1 MLALPCPHCA
11 ACSSSWSFG
20 QSRVER
26 FPPYAQGAR
35 GQREVEKCGD
45 EDHEDEIG
53 SAASKP
59 IARHAQDTV
68 IDTILH
74 RHFMTLAL
82 RLAAKG
88 LGKTSPNP
96 MVGALV
102 VKNGRIVGRGYHH
115 GPGQPHAEIIALNQA
130 GPRANGA
137 TLYVTLEPCCHLLKR
152 TPPCVPAVIQS
163 GVRQVVIAMVDPNPS
178 VKGRGIAAL
187 RRAGITVTTSTGQEE
202 AAQLNR
208 AYLHWVRTGRPYVIL
223 KAGMTLDGKVATA
236 KGESR
241 WITGPPARQE
251 AHRFR
256 SQVDAVV
263 VGVGTVIHDDPALT
277 ARLSDRPLKLAQ
289 KQPLRVVLDS
299 KLRIPMTAR
308 ICAKQD
314 QAKTLIV
321 TTSRASQSRRRPFE
335 RAGVEVVSL
344 SKKKGRVSL
353 QALMTVLGKRG
364 ITSVLIE
371 GGSTINAAVL
381 REKLVNHVLFYLAPT
396 LLGGQD
402 AKAVI
407 GDRSPERLA
416 QALTLRHVTIRRIG
430 KDMVVEGDL

>member
-1 MLALPCPHCA
+1 MT
-11 ACSSSWSFG
+11 
-20 QSRVER
+20 
-26 FPPYAQGAR
+26 PPT
-35 GQREVEKCGD
+35 
-45 EDHEDEIG
+45 
-53 SAASKP
+53 P
-59 IARHAQDTV
+59 
-68 IDTILH
+68 H

-88 LGKTSPNP
+88 RGKTSPNP

-115 GPGQPHAEIIALNQA
+115 GSGQPHAEILALNQA

-152 TPPCVPAVIQS
+152 TPPCAPVVIQS
-163 GVRQVVIAMVDPNPS
+163 GVRQVVVAMVDPNPS
-178 VKGRGIAAL
+178 VKGRGLAAL
-187 RRAGITVTTSTGQEE
+187 RRAGMTVATGIAQEE

-236 KGESR
+236 KGESK
-241 WITGPPARQE
+241 WITGPRARQE
-251 AHRFR
+251 AHRLR

-263 VGVGTVIHDDPALT
+263 IGVGTVLKDDPSLT
-277 ARLSDRPLKLAQ
+277 ARLSDRPLKLAP

-299 KLRIPMTAR
+299 KLRTPLTAR

-321 TTSRASQSRRRPFE
+321 TTSRASQLRRRPFD
-335 RAGVEVVSL
+335 RAGVEILSLSTKNGHVSL
-344 SKKKGRVSL
+344 P
-353 QALMTVLGKRG
+353 ALMTVLGKRG

-371 GGSTINAAVL
+371 GGSTVNAAVL
-381 REKLVNHVLFYLAPT
+381 REKLVNHVVLYLAPI
-396 LLGGQD
+396 LMGGQD

-407 GDRSPERLA
+407 GGHSPKRLA
-416 QALTLRHVTIRRIG
+416 QALALRHVTVRRIG
-430 KDMVVEGDL
+430 NDVVVEGDL

>member
-1 MLALPCPHCA
+1 M
-11 ACSSSWSFG
+11 
-20 QSRVER
+20 
-26 FPPYAQGAR
+26 
-35 GQREVEKCGD
+35 
-45 EDHEDEIG
+45 
-53 SAASKP
+53 
-59 IARHAQDTV
+59 
-68 IDTILH
+68 IDTIPH

-88 LGKTSPNP
+88 RGKTSPNP

-115 GPGQPHAEIIALNQA
+115 GPGQPHAEVLALNQA
-130 GPRANGA
+130 RQRANGA

-152 TPPCVPAVIQS
+152 TPPCVPTVIQS
-163 GVRQVVIAMVDPNPS
+163 GVRQVVVAMVDPNPS

-187 RRAGITVTTSTGQEE
+187 RRAGITVTTDIAQE
-202 AAQLNR
+202 
-208 AYLHWVRTGRPYVIL
+208 G
-223 KAGMTLDGKVATA
+223 
-236 KGESR
+236 
-241 WITGPPARQE
+241 
-251 AHRFR
+251 AHRLR

-277 ARLSDRPLKLAQ
+277 ARLSDRPLKLAP

-299 KLRIPMTAR
+299 RLRTPPTAR

-321 TTSRASQSRRRPFE
+321 TTSRASRPRLPFE
-335 RAGVEVVSL
+335 RAGVEILSL

-353 QALMTVLGKRG
+353 PALMTVLGKRG

-381 REKLVNHVLFYLAPT
+381 REKLVSHVLFYLAPT

-416 QALTLRHVTIRRIG
+416 QALTLRHVTVRRIG
-430 KDMVVEGDL
+430 NDVVVDGDL

>member
-1 MLALPCPHCA
+1 
-11 ACSSSWSFG
+11 
-20 QSRVER
+20 
-26 FPPYAQGAR
+26 
-35 GQREVEKCGD
+35 
-45 EDHEDEIG
+45 
-53 SAASKP
+53 
-59 IARHAQDTV
+59 
-68 IDTILH
+68 
-74 RHFMTLAL
+74 MTLAL

-88 LGKTSPNP
+88 RGKTSPNP

-115 GPGQPHAEIIALNQA
+115 GPGQPHAEILALNQA

-152 TPPCVPAVIQS
+152 TSPCVPAVIQS
-163 GVRQVVIAMVDPNPS
+163 GVRQVVVAMVDPNPS

-187 RRAGITVTTSTGQEE
+187 RRAGIMVTTGTAQEE

-256 SQVDAVV
+256 SLVDAVV

-277 ARLSDRPLKLAQ
+277 ARLSDRPLKLAP

-299 KLRIPMTAR
+299 LLRTPPTATV
-308 ICAKQD
+308 CAKQD
-314 QAKTLIV
+314 RAKTVIV
-321 TTSRASQSRRRPFE
+321 TTSRTSPSRRRPFE
-335 RAGVEVVSL
+335 RAGVEVQSL
-344 SKKKGRVSL
+344 PAKNGRVSL
-353 QALMTVLGKRG
+353 SALMTMLGKRG
-364 ITSVLIE
+364 IMSVLIE
-371 GGSTINAAVL
+371 GGSTVNAAAL
-381 REKLVNHVLFYLAPT
+381 RARLVNHVVLYLAPT
-396 LLGGQD
+396 LMGGQD
-402 AKAVI
+402 AKSVI
-407 GDRSPERLA
+407 GDRSPKRLA
-416 QALTLRHVTIRRIG
+416 QALPLHHVTIRRIG
-430 KDMVVEGDL
+430 KDLVVEGDL

>member
-1 MLALPCPHCA
+1 
-11 ACSSSWSFG
+11 
-20 QSRVER
+20 
-26 FPPYAQGAR
+26 
-35 GQREVEKCGD
+35 
-45 EDHEDEIG
+45 
-53 SAASKP
+53 
-59 IARHAQDTV
+59 
-68 IDTILH
+68 
-74 RHFMTLAL
+74 MTLAL

-88 LGKTSPNP
+88 RGKTSPNP

-115 GPGQPHAEIIALNQA
+115 GPGQPHAEILALNQA

-163 GVRQVVIAMVDPNPS
+163 GVRQVVVAMVDPNPS

-187 RRAGITVTTSTGQEE
+187 RRAGMTVTTGTAQAE

-208 AYLHWVRTGRPYVIL
+208 AYLHWARTGRPYVIL

-241 WITGPPARQE
+241 WITGPRARQE
-251 AHRFR
+251 VHRLR

-277 ARLSDRPLKLAQ
+277 ARLSDRPLKLAP

-299 KLRIPMTAR
+299 RLRTPPTAR

-314 QAKTLIV
+314 QAKTMIV
-321 TTSRASQSRRRPFE
+321 TTSRASRPRSLFE
-335 RAGVEVVSL
+335 RAGVEILSL
-344 SKKKGRVSL
+344 SMKKGRVSL
-353 QALMTVLGKRG
+353 PALMTVLGKRG

-381 REKLVNHVLFYLAPT
+381 REKLVSHVLFYLAPT

-407 GDRSPERLA
+407 GDRSPKRLA
-416 QALTLRHVTIRRIG
+416 QALTLRHVTVRRIG
-430 KDMVVEGDL
+430 NDVVVEGDL